1 MTAREMIK
9 KYNITLSPTDDS
21 KIRIYNIPKSAA
33 EREAIVAAKAEIIA
47 TIKADKEAKDAE
59 RNRRRQNVES
69 IEGLAE
75 LKAAINAW
83 NEWHDA
89 LNASFEGEEAV
100 GGMGVGPKP
109 INPERIKEQYPQAAA
124 YIEVQK
130 MAYKENYKLSA
141 IGQKALDRFED
152 NPADWEAILDD
163 MKAEEK
169 AFVAESIWD

>member
-1 MTAREMIK
+1 MTARELIK
-9 KYNITLSPTDDS
+9 KYDITLSPTDDS
-21 KIRIYNIPKSAA
+21 KIRIHNIPKSDA
-33 EREAIVAAKAEIIA
+33 ERDAIVAAKAEIIA
-47 TIKADKEAKDAE
+47 TIKADKEAKEAE
-59 RNRRRQNVES
+59 RDRRRQNVES

-83 NEWHDA
+83 NEWHDK
-89 LNASFEGEEAV
+89 LNASFDGDEAV

-109 INPERIKEQYPQAAA
+109 GNPEIIMEQHPQAAA

-130 MAYKENYKLSA
+130 MARKANMKLSA
-141 IGQKALDRFED
+141 IGQKALERFED
-152 NPADWEAILDD
+152 NPAEWEAIVAD

>member
-1 MTAREMIK
+1 MTAKELIK

-21 KIRIYNIPKSAA
+21 KIRINSIPKDKAVV
-33 EREAIVAAKAEIIA
+33 EEIKAAKAEIIA
-47 TIKADKEAKDAE
+47 TIKAERDAE
-59 RNRRRQNVES
+59 IAEHNRRRQNVES

-75 LKAAINAW
+75 LKAAIAAW
-83 NEWHDA
+83 NEWHAA
-89 LNASFEGEEAV
+89 LNASFDGDEAV

-109 INPERIKEQYPQAAA
+109 EDPSAIMAQYPQAAA

-130 MAYKENYKLSA
+130 MARKENYKLSA
-141 IGQKALDRFED
+141 IGRKALDRFED
-152 NPADWEAILDD
+152 DPAEWEAVVAD

>member
-1 MTAREMIK
+1 MTARELIK

-21 KIRIYNIPKSAA
+21 KIRINNVPKDEAA
-33 EREAIVAAKAEIIA
+33 VKEIKAAKAEIIA
-47 TIKADKEAKDAE
+47 TIKADKEAKEAE
-59 RNRRRQNVES
+59 RDRRRQNVES

-83 NEWHDA
+83 NEWHDK

-109 INPERIKEQYPQAAA
+109 GNPEIIMEQHPQAAA

-130 MAYKENYKLSA
+130 MARKANMKLSA
-141 IGQKALDRFED
+141 IGQKALERFED
-152 NPADWEAILDD
+152 NPADWEAIIAD

>member
-1 MTAREMIK
+1 MTARELIK

-21 KIRIYNIPKSAA
+21 KIRIYNIPKSDA
-33 EREAIVAAKAEIIA
+33 ERDAIVAAKAEIIA
-47 TIKADKEAKDAE
+47 TIKADKEAKEAE

-75 LKAAINAW
+75 VRAAINAW
-83 NEWHDA
+83 NEWHDK

-109 INPERIKEQYPQAAA
+109 VNPETIKDQYPQAAA

-130 MAYKENYKLSA
+130 MARKANMKLSA
-141 IGQKALDRFED
+141 IGQKALERFED
-152 NPADWEAILDD
+152 NPSEWEAIIAD